1 MFEFFTKKIR
11 FAVRSPEWK
20 DVRKLHLQEQ
30 NQCQACGKKSSLEVH
45 HILPVHI
52 DPTLEL
58 EPSNLL
64 TLCDRC
70 HFVFGHLSDYK
81 SWNID
86 VVTDC
91 ETYLKKTKSRPYKN

>member
-1 MFEFFTKKIR
+1 MWLFNNTVR
-11 FAVRSPEWK
+11 FAKRSPEWK
-20 DVRKLHLQEQ
+20 TVRKLHLEREGC
-30 NQCQACGKKSSLEVH
+30 CQACNKISKLEVH
-45 HILPVHI
+45 HIIPVHK
-52 DPTLEL
+52 DRTLEL
-58 EPSNLL
+58 DPSNLI

-70 HFVFGHLSDYK
+70 HLVFGHLSDYK